1 MANWQL
7 REKLKKITEATK
19 QENNL
24 SERTKNAGLIVFLVL
39 FGIAITVLFA
49 LSVGLLINGHLIGA
63 IVIFSI
69 AALLTYSIVQLMRAD
84 NIRQL

>member
-7 REKLKKITEATK
+7 QEKLKKIAEATK

-24 SERTKNAGLIVFLVL
+24 SERTKNAGLIVFLIL

-49 LSVGLLINGHLIGA
+49 LSVGLLINGHLIAA

-69 AALLTYSIVQLMRAD
+69 AALLTYSIIRLIQAD